1 MLYKNYFIVKTDSDS
16 NVYVGGGGRREGEET
31 GKIMCVK
38 VNFAWVCEKRGNV
51 CVCVCVTENCP

>member
-1 MLYKNYFIVKTDSDS
+1 MCMW
-16 NVYVGGGGRREGEET
+16 GGGRREGEET

-51 CVCVCVTENCP
+51 CVCVCNRKLSIDQNPIHMLYTLS